1 MPRGQYPRTKKRIDV
16 NAMLQDA
23 PAAAAEPL
31 TPRQSLLREAERITA
46 TDRNKAYGA
55 PEDNFA
61 NIAESWNTYLTQRF
75 GDAIVDL
82 RAQDVAHL
90 MILMK
95 MARLA
100 TNPGHFDSMLD
111 IAGYAA
117 CGHECQVKDPI

>member
-1 MPRGQYPRTKKRIDV
+1 MPRGQYPRAKKKIDIDS
-16 NAMLQDA
+16 LRQDA
-23 PAAAAEPL
+23 PAPAEAL